1 MANKIFGARHTR
13 WNNARIE
20 YVVRIYERL
29 LQQGKIEE
37 NGVAHKRMKK
47 IRSMRIGG

>member
-1 MANKIFGARHTR
+1 MGKVFGARHR
-13 WNNARIE
+13 GWNNARIE

-29 LQQGKIEE
+29 LDQGKIEKD
-37 NGVAHKRMKK
+37 GYAHKRMKK